1 VEIHYE
7 NGAETHAL
15 TRGEKNAAAAAQ
27 AAAADCTRADSGGWG
42 TGGQLGS

>member
-1 VEIHYE
+1 MHYE

-27 AAAADCTRADSGGWG
+27 AAAADTRADWEDGG

>member
-1 VEIHYE
+1 MHYE

-27 AAAADCTRADSGGWG
+27 AAAADCTRADWEDGG